1 MANMEKNQNEKQ
13 YQFLEEAILDRI
25 QFRSKVDEVVWL
37 VSRESHI
44 VPLKQERLEYLYGEK
59 AMIKRSLYSIHK
71 DGVNRIGS
79 VIDQIKA
86 YEPVDLKTYNHIIFF
101 IQTSKEYPLVISELS
116 QLQDL
121 TIMFSSTAEILWG
134 LGTNDTLD
142 DRIFFTLVCSK

>member
-1 MANMEKNQNEKQ
+1 MEKNQNKKQ

-25 QFRSKVDEVVWL
+25 QFRAKVDEVVWL

-86 YEPVDLKTYNHIIFF
+86 YEPADLKTYDHIIFF

>member
-1 MANMEKNQNEKQ
+1 MANMEKNQNKKQ

-25 QFRSKVDEVVWL
+25 QFRAKVDEVVWL

-86 YEPVDLKTYNHIIFF
+86 YEPADLKTYDHIIFF